1 MVTNQNQDHRLN
13 KEMLVK
19 PVEIYSEAISVI
31 RCPCMPGLLP
41 QGPPSVSA
49 EACPQTQTA
58 SVQDAPLMQGLWPD
72 EASRSSR
79 AELWGRH
86 PEFGCMSPQV
96 LLLFSSLKFQRFYG

>member
-1 MVTNQNQDHRLN
+1 MTNQNQDHRLN

-31 RCPCMPGLLP
+31 RCPCMPGL
-41 QGPPSVSA
+41 
-49 EACPQTQTA
+49 QTA

-72 EASRSSR
+72 EASRSSQ